1 MIIRTATKSD
11 LKIIAELEKEIFNED
26 NFPLSIRNLRYHF
39 RKGNMILIA
48 SLNEEIAGYAL
59 VFIRNSHGRIYSIAT
74 NPKFRGVG
82 AGKKLM
88 DKILSETEHLHYLTL
103 EVRKDNT
110 SAISLYK
117 KYGFNTVREILEY
130 YDDGCT
136 ALKMKRF
143 SHNLCSE
150 NKENCS

>member
-11 LKIIAELEKEIFNED
+11 LKIIAKLEKEIFKED

-39 RKGNMILIA
+39 RKGNMILVA

-59 VFIRNSHGRIYSIAT
+59 VFLRNTHGRIYSIAT
-74 NPKFRGVG
+74 NPKFIRMGV
-82 AGKKLM
+82 GKKLM
-88 DKILSETEHLHYLTL
+88 DRILSETEHLTYITL
-103 EVRKDNT
+103 EVRKDNHP
-110 SAISLYK
+110 AIALYE
-117 KYGFNTVREILEY
+117 KYGFKTVKEIPEY

-150 NKENCS
+150 NKENCP